1 MKFFNKKIIAK
12 LIDMETNW
20 IVKPTIDKKLCEAFP
35 EHSPLI
41 LQLLYNRGLTA
52 QETIDEFFCP
62 DYKND
67 IHNPYLLKGMK
78 KAVERIFKAIEKKE
92 KILVYGDYDADG
104 VTSSVLVIKTLKF
117 LGAKEVAIYIPDRAK
132 EGYGM
137 NIEAIK
143 QIKKMNVSLIVTVDC
158 GVASRKEVDLANS
171 LGIDVIITD
180 HHWVP
185 EKLPNSLAIINP
197 KQKDDKYP
205 FKNLAGVGVAFKLS
219 QALLSQQNL
228 KQNPNEA
235 KTNISFEKW
244 LLDLVAIGTV
254 ADSVPLLGE
263 NRTMVN
269 YGLIVL
275 GKTKNIGLSELIK
288 KIKATKSASNQ
299 TALPKS
305 GSNEQTFIINSDT
318 IGYQISPRI
327 NAAGRMDH
335 ANTSFELLITES
347 AEEARGLVESLEI
360 LNAQRQSLTEKIIK
374 QIRERIGKNPREK
387 IIFEGDSAWP
397 IGILGL
403 IAGKLADEYSR
414 PVFIYNEGGNFSGG
428 SCRSIPS
435 FDIIEA
441 LNRCRSLLMEF
452 GGHKGAAGFKTN
464 NKNLEKLK
472 EEMKK
477 IAAREIKNEELIPS
491 IEVDA
496 EITIK
501 NIDWTF
507 FEKVEKIAPYGEA
520 NPEPIFLLRDMNVS
534 EMRAVGNGEKH
545 LKLCLESSLEKGKN
559 FHAIGF
565 NFGEWSNKLKLGSLI
580 DIVFTLTAN
589 RWNGYCNLEFKI
601 VDLKIAEGKH

>member
-1 MKFFNKKIIAK
+1 MK
-12 LIDMETNW
+12 TNW
-20 IVKPTIDKKLCEAFP
+20 VVKPTIDKKLFEAFP

-41 LQLLYNRGLTA
+41 LQLLYNRGLTT
-52 QETIDEFFCP
+52 QETIDEFFSP

-67 IHNPYLLKGMK
+67 VHDPYLLKGIK
-78 KAVERIFKAIEKKE
+78 TAVERIFYAIKKKE

-117 LGAKEVAIYIPDRAK
+117 LGAKDVAIYIPDRAK
-132 EGYGM
+132 EGYGI
-137 NIEAIK
+137 NKEAIG
-143 QIKKMNVSLIVTVDC
+143 QIKKMNVSLIITVDC
-158 GVASRKEVDLANS
+158 GVASWKEVDLANS

-185 EKLPNSLAIINP
+185 EKLPKALAIINP
-197 KQKDDKYP
+197 KQKGDNYP
-205 FKNLAGVGVAFKLS
+205 YKNLAGVGVAFKLS
-219 QALLSQQNL
+219 QALLSSQN
-228 KQNPNEA
+228 KEQNYNDN

-263 NRTMVN
+263 NRTLLN

-275 GKTKNIGLSELIK
+275 GKTKNIGLAELIR
-288 KIKATKSASNQ
+288 KIKSNKSASS
-299 TALPKS
+299 AK
-305 GSNEQTFIINSDT
+305 EQTFIIDSDT

-347 AEEARGLVESLEI
+347 ADEAQGLVTSLEI
-360 LNAQRQSLTEKIIK
+360 LNTQRQSLTEKIIK
-374 QIRERIGKNPREK
+374 QIRERIGKTPKEK

-414 PVFIYNEGGNFSGG
+414 PVFIYNKGENFSGG

-435 FDIIEA
+435 FSIIEA
-441 LNRCRSLLMEF
+441 LSQCQSLLSEF
-452 GGHKGAAGFKTN
+452 GGHKGAAGFRTD

-472 EEMKK
+472 EKIEK
-477 IAAREIKNEELIPS
+477 IAALEIKNEELVPS
-491 IEVDA
+491 ISIDA
-496 EITIK
+496 EVTIK
-501 NIDWTF
+501 NIDWPF

-520 NPEPIFLLRDMNVS
+520 NPEPVFLIRHMNVI
-534 EMRAVGNGEKH
+534 EMRTVGNGEKH
-545 LKLCLESSLEKGKN
+545 LKLYLESALEKGIK

-565 NFGEWSNKLKLGSLI
+565 NFGEWSNKLKPGSLI

-589 RWNGYCNLEFKI
+589 RWNGHCNLEFKI
-601 VDLKIAEGKH
+601 VDLKIAGK